1 MPLNTIWREE
11 GFSYA
16 TSQATCR
23 RRRRQIEFEQFARM
37 VATPNINARHQR
49 ALDASQS
56 LTIYGAS
63 RATAGALL
71 ASVTACPGT
80 AKCDVADNFT
90 SVSTRTRSGGS
101 RSLHEQENANAK
113 KRNGR
118 DFQNR

>member
-63 RATAGALL
+63 RAIAGAFL
-71 ASVTACPGT
+71 ASVTACAGPT
-80 AKCDVADNFT
+80 KCDVADNFT
-90 SVSTRTRSGGS
+90 SVSTRTQASGGS
-101 RSLHEQENANAK
+101 RSLH
-113 KRNGR
+113 
-118 DFQNR
+118 

>member
-49 ALDASQS
+49 ALDASQT
-56 LTIYGAS
+56 LTIYGTS
-63 RATAGALL
+63 RAIAGALL
-71 ASVTACPGT
+71 ASVTARAQEQPNAT
-80 AKCDVADNFT
+80 WRTT
-90 SVSTRTRSGGS
+90 S
-101 RSLHEQENANAK
+101 LL
-113 KRNGR
+113 
-118 DFQNR
+118 FQLARRL